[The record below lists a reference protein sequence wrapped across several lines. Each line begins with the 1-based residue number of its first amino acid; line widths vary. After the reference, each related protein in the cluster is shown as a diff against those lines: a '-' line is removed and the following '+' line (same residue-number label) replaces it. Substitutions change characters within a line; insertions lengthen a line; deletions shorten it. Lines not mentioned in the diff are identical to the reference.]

1 MSKPTNFI
9 EIGMPLTE
17 WNQIRLR
24 LIALGIEPEPFQVCK
39 DWGKLSFDINKVKF
53 GYWKKKDL
61 LPKNYMKNR
70 R

>member
-17 WNQIRLR
+17 WMTIRTR
-24 LIALGIEPEPFQVCK
+24 LLELNIEPEPFQVCK

-53 GYWKKKDL
+53 GYWKKKEL
-61 LPKNYMKNR
+61 LPENYMKSR